1 MLMAVKFDVNRKRRR
16 KKERLVLGECFTHWM
31 SLKGIQSGMIN
42 LWLIWV
48 FLKEK
53 PQKIQFIESMKLWRL
68 KVLHNL
74 RPRTVDIFGLLKFWS
89 NRRWIFY
96 SRISDMFERF
106 FFKKKG
112 VLLMVLFFFFFF
124 YIVLCFKFILL
135 C

>member
-1 MLMAVKFDVNRKRRR
+1 MAVKFDVNRKRRR
-16 KKERLVLGECFTHWM
+16 KEERLALGESFTHWM
-31 SLKGIQSGMIN
+31 SLKGIQSRMIN
-42 LWLIWV
+42 FWLIWV

-96 SRISDMFERF
+96 SRISDMFERIF
-106 FFKKKG
+106 FFFLKKG
-112 VLLMVLFFFFFF
+112 YYWWCYFFFFF
-124 YIVLCFKFILL
+124 IVLCFKFILL